1 MQFSIL
7 QARVAQET
15 GLDVTTDATAIK
27 AWINQ
32 AYKQVNGLFN
42 WPWLLKAGT
51 IQTKAD
57 ITTGTVSIN
66 AGSTSLTFSSGP
78 ASSVANQYMIQF
90 TATSNDWYFITSH
103 TGGSTSAT
111 LGVAF
116 NGSGNISGASYIL
129 RKVFTSLPSD
139 VDRIVDLRQARTNVK
154 LGAIDVRT
162 FDKYLP
168 DPTSVA
174 DPMYYYLAGLDTSG
188 YWQIGLYPIPSTT
201 ENIQIRYLLIP
212 SDMSGDSDLPNIP
225 EKFHDILVYGA
236 LYMFGHPYI
245 DDNRYKIAVERYTN
259 LLQEMKLNY
268 NPIPDQADVIQP
280 WDTRPR
286 RLVGRL
292 QWPSAYPE
300 YWR

>member
-1 MQFSIL
+1 MQFLAL
-7 QARVAQET
+7 QTRVAQET
-15 GLDVTTDATAIK
+15 GLDLTADATALK

-32 AYKQVNGLFN
+32 AYKHVNGIFN
-42 WPWLLKAGT
+42 WPWLLKHGT
-51 IQTKAD
+51 IQTTAD

-66 AGSTSLTFSSGP
+66 AGSTALTFSSAP

-90 TATSNDWYFITSH
+90 TGSSNDWYFISAH
-103 TGGSTSAT
+103 IGGQTNAT
-111 LGVAF
+111 LANAY
-116 NGSGNISGASYIL
+116 NGPTNISGAAYLL

-139 VDRIVDLRQARTNVK
+139 LDRMVDVRQARTTIK
-154 LGAIDVRT
+154 LGAIDIRT

-168 DPTSVA
+168 DPTAVS
-174 DPMYYYLAGLDTSG
+174 DPMYYYFAGLDTNG
-188 YWQIGLYPIPSTT
+188 YWQIGLYPNPSTK
-201 ENIQIRYLLIP
+201 ENIQLRYLLIP
-212 SDMSGDSDLPNIP
+212 ADMTGDTDLPNIP
-225 EKFHDILVYGA
+225 EKYHDILIYGA

-245 DDNRYKIAVERYTN
+245 DDSRYNLALQRYSD
-259 LLQEMKLNY
+259 LFSEMKMTY
-268 NPIPDQADVIQP
+268 NPIPDQMNVIQP